1 MGSARRLETG
11 TTLVL
16 FGMLQ
21 GHNGSSGPITAV
33 EVSSTGAVRWRLTAG
48 GTLTRLYRITPVNA
62 VAGETEGTFRG
73 R

>member
-1 MGSARRLETG
+1 
-11 TTLVL
+11 
-16 FGMLQ
+16 MLQ